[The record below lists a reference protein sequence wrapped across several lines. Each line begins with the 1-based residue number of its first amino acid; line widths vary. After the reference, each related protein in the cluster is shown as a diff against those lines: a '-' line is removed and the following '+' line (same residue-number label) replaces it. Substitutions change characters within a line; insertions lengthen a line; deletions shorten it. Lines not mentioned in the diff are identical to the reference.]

1 MMIECENLVKI
12 YSLTDVEVV
21 ALQGLDL
28 AVEEGD
34 LLGIVGASGSG
45 KSTLLNVLGG
55 LDRPSAGKVTVG
67 GRDLLKMRDSE
78 LDAYR
83 RTQVG
88 FIWQQTARNLVPYLS
103 AQQNVELPMRLTHI
117 SARER
122 KARATELLQTLGLGE
137 RLDHLPSQLSGG
149 EQQRVSIAVALANKP
164 LILLADEPTGE
175 VDSATAADIYEAL
188 RKVNEVFGMTIL
200 VVSHDPN
207 ISQHTHRVIAI
218 RDGKTSTETVRTNGS
233 GLSGQA
239 QEPAGTEA
247 AHHEQTV
254 HGTTPVRKPEFV
266 ELVVLDS
273 AGRLQIP
280 REYLEKLDIGDRV
293 RIEMKDHNLVIHP
306 VAEYR
311 REKEEEVEILP
322 SPEELYVEEEDQA
335 PEAGAHGVRKIF
347 RKVRLPNVADRL
359 RNLRSKKPKPGE
371 TE

>member
-12 YSLTDVEVV
+12 YSLAGIEVV

-28 AVEEGD
+28 SVEEGD

-67 GRDLLKMRDSE
+67 GRDLLKMKDKE

-88 FIWQQTARNLVPYLS
+88 FIWQQTTRNLVPYLT
-103 AQQNVELPMRLTHI
+103 AQQNVELPMRLT
-117 SARER
+117 SLPASQRTARARE
-122 KARATELLQTLGLGE
+122 LLETLGLGE
-137 RLDHLPSQLSGG
+137 RMHHLPAQLSGG

-164 LILLADEPTGE
+164 IILLADEPTGE

-188 RKVNEVFGMTIL
+188 RKVNQVFGMTIL
-200 VVSHDPN
+200 IVSHDPN
-207 ISQHTHRVIAI
+207 ISQHTQRVIAI

-233 GLSGQA
+233 ARAPASAGGDAGQQEAQTQASG
-239 QEPAGTEA
+239 PARA
-247 AHHEQTV
+247 A
-254 HGTTPVRKPEFV
+254 EFV

-280 REYLEKLDIGDRV
+280 REYLEDLDIGDRV
-293 RIEMKDHNLVIHP
+293 RIEKKDHNLVIHP

-311 REKEEEVEILP
+311 REKEEMVEDLP
-322 SPEELYVEEEDQA
+322 SPEELYVDEEDQA
-335 PEAGAHGVRKIF
+335 PEAANRGLH
-347 RKVRLPNVADRL
+347 LPNVLGRL
-359 RNLRSKKPKPGE
+359 RKISVKKPKPGDNE
-371 TE
+371 